1 MPSAST
7 AKLEKQASTE
17 AVDPLRQ
24 AIVVID
30 HKIRNLVK
38 RKRKIEQYEAE
49 QKSGKNLNSDQLLA
63 VSKKDEVMQTL
74 EFARDLSKSFN
85 ILALDT
91 AKAQKKQA
99 RKEALE
105 RNQQDIAKVKE
116 ILLVQLADT
125 LVVFS
130 STAEDEEIEDIL
142 ANMGQDNVR
151 EDFLAGQNG
160 AVQLTE
166 EELKYLDDLYG
177 EVSPKRI
184 AEEGSPP
191 FQLANALVVLSL
203 TAEDGEIEVRISLE
217 ATEVEQVQEPAVEE
231 EVYVEKETT
240 VVSQETATFLQGTLK
255 STYQSHYLNTLHSKS
270 FSSLSPSVTY
280 LNPDFTVLSSPHGP
294 LLRVSAVPSSG
305 TPSNQTPRCD
315 ADGSTIPT
323 VPLEVQPVVSML
335 VQQQQAVPI
344 STPVATS
351 EGSYFSTAAAT
362 FVPGQMQQTQ
372 RSIPE
377 FISSVTDGSIH
388 FLQDSELDPP
398 DISVMLT
405 GSVTQQRVG
414 PTPPPA
420 PIPSQTFT
428 NQSFASVST
437 ASGPQQLLPT
447 IAKSATFR
455 SDQLCLL
462 SLKVPHSDLIGSAL
476 VVYQPSNEI
485 PQSHI
490 PAFVSPTM
498 NPPPP
503 IPMPP
508 SHRSVS
514 PTAPL
519 QQSYGGQVP
528 TYASQAQQQT
538 IPYGLQQQP
547 QTLAGYENIQQQNI
561 PDPSEHQQIPEQTT
575 SVPIEVAADDWS
587 KTETE
592 ASDWNAAADS
602 QGDWNTA
609 TDNQG
614 DWNTENQDWCK
625 PTESNN
631 DWSTASSG
639 QGDGYITQGSRNY
652 GGGRGRSNR
661 GGGSRGGTGYS
672 GGRGRGSYQ
681 NDRGNGGYQNDRS
694 SYNYRE
700 RSEGGGGNYY
710 QQQNG
715 YQQRDNYGN
724 SNYRGG
730 SGGYKRGGPREGSG
744 QRGGMDRGAFQSRGY
759 PKSLIDIQISRALFG
774 DDYDPPNRV
783 QEEGQVLGVATQ
795 EELEEAAGVAT
806 LEETSSS

>member
-1 MPSAST
+1 MTSAL
-7 AKLEKQASTE
+7 ANYATE
-17 AVDPLRQ
+17 A
-24 AIVVID
+24 A
-30 HKIRNLVK
+30 
-38 RKRKIEQYEAE
+38 
-49 QKSGKNLNSDQLLA
+49 
-63 VSKKDEVMQTL
+63 
-74 EFARDLSKSFN
+74 
-85 ILALDT
+85 
-91 AKAQKKQA
+91 
-99 RKEALE
+99 
-105 RNQQDIAKVKE
+105 
-116 ILLVQLADT
+116 
-125 LVVFS
+125 
-130 STAEDEEIEDIL
+130 
-142 ANMGQDNVR
+142 
-151 EDFLAGQNG
+151 
-160 AVQLTE
+160 
-166 EELKYLDDLYG
+166 
-177 EVSPKRI
+177 
-184 AEEGSPP
+184 
-191 FQLANALVVLSL
+191 
-203 TAEDGEIEVRISLE
+203 
-217 ATEVEQVQEPAVEE
+217 
-231 EVYVEKETT
+231 
-240 VVSQETATFLQGTLK
+240 
-255 STYQSHYLNTLHSKS
+255 
-270 FSSLSPSVTY
+270 
-280 LNPDFTVLSSPHGP
+280 
-294 LLRVSAVPSSG
+294 
-305 TPSNQTPRCD
+305 
-315 ADGSTIPT
+315 IPT

-437 ASGPQQLLPT
+437 ASGPQQVLIL
-447 IAKSATFR
+447 KSPQF
-455 SDQLCLL
+455 
-462 SLKVPHSDLIGSAL
+462 

-485 PQSHI
+485 PQPHI

-547 QTLAGYENIQQQNI
+547 QTLAGYENIQQNI
-561 PDPSEHQQIPEQTT
+561 PVSGPSVLTAWLFLYSLVYPCSTPSFFLADPSEHQQIPEQTT

-592 ASDWNAAADS
+592 ASDWNAVADS

-625 PTESNN
+625 PAESNN

-639 QGDGYITQGSRNY
+639 QGDGYITQGPRNY

-694 SYNYRE
+694 RHSKVITIENAVKAVVVVVIISSRTATNNATTMATATIEVVVVATSVGDPERGVASEEEWIEENHSGCHSPNPSPNPALRTIRAANFFPNLNILPSPFPFAISFFMTPPPYRC
-700 RSEGGGGNYY
+700 SKGGL
-710 QQQNG
+710 
-715 YQQRDNYGN
+715 R
-724 SNYRGG
+724 R
-730 SGGYKRGGPREGSG
+730 K
-744 QRGGMDRGAFQSRGY
+744 A
-759 PKSLIDIQISRALFG
+759 RAENFRVFKALLT
-774 DDYDPPNRV
+774 PTLTTCLSTTTPLPSPSPV
-783 QEEGQVLGVATQ
+783 QEEVLVLGVATQ
-795 EELEEAAGVAT
+795 GELEEAAGVAT
-806 LEETSSS
+806 LEATSSS

>member
-38 RKRKIEQYEAE
+38 RQRKIEQYEAE
-49 QKSGKNLNSDQLLA
+49 QKSGKNLNSDQLSA

-85 ILALDT
+85 IIALDT
-91 AKAQKKQA
+91 AKVQKKQA

-116 ILLVQLADT
+116 ILLVQ
-125 LVVFS
+125 
-130 STAEDEEIEDIL
+130 DIL

-191 FQLANALVVLSL
+191 FQDQLQHSAEHLVAIV
-203 TAEDGEIEVRISLE
+203 DGKTKEIVGTTYLKLKEIVASIQSCGYFDQ
-217 ATEVEQVQEPAVEE
+217 ATEEAAEGNSEQEVQEPAVEE
-231 EVYVEKETT
+231 EVYVEKEST
-240 VVSQETATFLQGTLK
+240 VVAQETATFLQ
-255 STYQSHYLNTLHSKS
+255 
-270 FSSLSPSVTY
+270 
-280 LNPDFTVLSSPHGP
+280 
-294 LLRVSAVPSSG
+294 A
-305 TPSNQTPRCD
+305 
-315 ADGSTIPT
+315 IPT

-362 FVPGQMQQTQ
+362 FIPGQMQQTQ

-405 GSVTQQRVG
+405 GSVTQQTQQRVG

-437 ASGPQQLLPT
+437 ASGPQQVLIL
-447 IAKSATFR
+447 KSPQF
-455 SDQLCLL
+455 
-462 SLKVPHSDLIGSAL
+462 
-476 VVYQPSNEI
+476 VVYQPPNEI

-519 QQSYGGQVP
+519 QQSYGGQQVP

-561 PDPSEHQQIPEQTT
+561 PVSGPS
-575 SVPIEVAADDWS
+575 VL
-587 KTETE
+587 
-592 ASDWNAAADS
+592 
-602 QGDWNTA
+602 TA
-609 TDNQG
+609 LLFLYSLVY
-614 DWNTENQDWCK
+614 
-625 PTESNN
+625 PH
-631 DWSTASSG
+631 STPSFFLAV
-639 QGDGYITQGSRNY
+639 YI
-652 GGGRGRSNR
+652 
-661 GGGSRGGTGYS
+661 
-672 GGRGRGSYQ
+672 
-681 NDRGNGGYQNDRS
+681 
-694 SYNYRE
+694 
-700 RSEGGGGNYY
+700 
-710 QQQNG
+710 
-715 YQQRDNYGN
+715 
-724 SNYRGG
+724 
-730 SGGYKRGGPREGSG
+730 
-744 QRGGMDRGAFQSRGY
+744 
-759 PKSLIDIQISRALFG
+759 ALKL
-774 DDYDPPNRV
+774 
-783 QEEGQVLGVATQ
+783 QM
-795 EELEEAAGVAT
+795 
-806 LEETSSS
+806 S

>member
-85 ILALDT
+85 TLALDT
-91 AKAQKKQA
+91 AKTQKKQA

-116 ILLVQLADT
+116 ILLVQ
-125 LVVFS
+125 
-130 STAEDEEIEDIL
+130 DIL

-191 FQLANALVVLSL
+191 FQDQLQHSAEHLVAIVDGKTKEIVGTTYLKLKEIVASIQSCGYFDQ
-203 TAEDGEIEVRISLE
+203 TTEEAAEGNSEQLE
-217 ATEVEQVQEPAVEE
+217 AVEVEQVQEPAVEE
-231 EVYVEKETT
+231 EIYVEKEPT
-240 VVSQETATFLQGTLK
+240 VVAQETATFLQ
-255 STYQSHYLNTLHSKS
+255 
-270 FSSLSPSVTY
+270 
-280 LNPDFTVLSSPHGP
+280 
-294 LLRVSAVPSSG
+294 A
-305 TPSNQTPRCD
+305 
-315 ADGSTIPT
+315 IPT

-437 ASGPQQLLPT
+437 ASGPQQVLILKSPQFVNL
-447 IAKSATFR
+447 IAS
-455 SDQLCLL
+455 
-462 SLKVPHSDLIGSAL
+462 
-476 VVYQPSNEI
+476 
-485 PQSHI
+485 
-490 PAFVSPTM
+490 
-498 NPPPP
+498 
-503 IPMPP
+503 
-508 SHRSVS
+508 
-514 PTAPL
+514 
-519 QQSYGGQVP
+519 
-528 TYASQAQQQT
+528 
-538 IPYGLQQQP
+538 
-547 QTLAGYENIQQQNI
+547 
-561 PDPSEHQQIPEQTT
+561 
-575 SVPIEVAADDWS
+575 
-587 KTETE
+587 
-592 ASDWNAAADS
+592 
-602 QGDWNTA
+602 
-609 TDNQG
+609 
-614 DWNTENQDWCK
+614 
-625 PTESNN
+625 
-631 DWSTASSG
+631 
-639 QGDGYITQGSRNY
+639 
-652 GGGRGRSNR
+652 
-661 GGGSRGGTGYS
+661 
-672 GGRGRGSYQ
+672 
-681 NDRGNGGYQNDRS
+681 
-694 SYNYRE
+694 
-700 RSEGGGGNYY
+700 
-710 QQQNG
+710 
-715 YQQRDNYGN
+715 
-724 SNYRGG
+724 
-730 SGGYKRGGPREGSG
+730 
-744 QRGGMDRGAFQSRGY
+744 
-759 PKSLIDIQISRALFG
+759 
-774 DDYDPPNRV
+774 
-783 QEEGQVLGVATQ
+783 
-795 EELEEAAGVAT
+795 
-806 LEETSSS
+806 